1 MRVRVINWNPK
12 MAEEKGLHKTLKS
25 FRKDTS
31 KESGRPQCQHC
42 KHSDGQTQNQPVAR
56 KELWTARGLVHG
68 GQEGRRVSAK
78 EEKEEEG
85 TG

>member
-25 FRKDTS
+25 FRKRTPAKRAGDHSVSTVS
-31 KESGRPQCQHC
+31 IQMVRPRISQWLGRSSGKQGAW
-42 KHSDGQTQNQPVAR
+42 ST
-56 KELWTARGLVHG
+56 
-68 GQEGRRVSAK
+68 EGRREAEFLLK
-78 EEKEEEG
+78 EKEEEG